1 MEKLISSGVGKTLAK
16 LVADGKATVEDFDTP
31 SRGYLETEK
40 SRVKS
45 MLPCDYTNPHQKVPS
60 FNDAGESYD
69 TFPKP
74 TISYPPAP
82 PFRNLCREW
91 IEANRQEWLAIS
103 GQVLEKVEAS
113 PSPKDLAA

>member
-45 MLPCDYTNPHQKVPS
+45 
-60 FNDAGESYD
+60 
-69 TFPKP
+69 
-74 TISYPPAP
+74 
-82 PFRNLCREW
+82 
-91 IEANRQEWLAIS
+91 
-103 GQVLEKVEAS
+103 
-113 PSPKDLAA
+113 